1 MLRIEELKP
10 NLTVIGIIPNAVVR
24 ILAVETMGESC
35 SVVYRSPDGQLGD
48 RMVFARM
55 RLASRSPKQS
65 VRGLSPL

>member
-10 NLTVIGIIPNAVVR
+10 NLTVTGIIPNAVVR

-48 RMVFARM
+48 RMVFRTDEA
-55 RLASRSPKQS
+55 
-65 VRGLSPL
+65 GLSLAEAG